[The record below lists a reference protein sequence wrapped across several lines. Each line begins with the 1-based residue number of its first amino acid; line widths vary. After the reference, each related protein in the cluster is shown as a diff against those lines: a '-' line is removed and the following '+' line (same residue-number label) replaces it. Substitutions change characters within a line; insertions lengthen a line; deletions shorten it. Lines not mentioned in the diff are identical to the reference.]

1 MIFGRVL
8 LLIICILFCCDFA
21 RSQEYGYTHYD
32 TRDGLPNS
40 NVHGIS
46 QDKDGFIWFA
56 TETGFSR
63 FDGTHFRNFTTADG
77 LPSNEVF
84 GTFID
89 SRNRIWITSFKNAIC
104 YYSNGK
110 IHNQKNDS
118 VLNRISIN
126 SEVLWYAEDSTG
138 RIIITGRYQVFILS
152 GENKLTE
159 IQAVHED
166 VQRGSPIPRFFLNA
180 GFGTFYCSTISL
192 PPLFPVC
199 INGINSIS
207 IYPSSVPESKGMKNY
222 LCSDGNHFVFYSAKI
237 KKTRT
242 VFFAKSTTPKS
253 VRYIN
258 DSLIAV
264 YSYRDDSG
272 IKIYNAYT
280 ESYTDMYLPFHY
292 PHDVFEDRDRNI
304 WMSTAGSGVF
314 KLNPL
319 AVKTYRFGSEK
330 EPLPVFDIRKLGNAL
345 YAGSSGAQ
353 YWHIITQGTNK
364 EGPFAVHPVVNTN
377 RLQLLR
383 ENKTPVY
390 INFGGHDFL
399 EINKKISD
407 SKKGTGNLK
416 TGLFFNDTLLI
427 SSHSKTALYKIN
439 KNVVEELN
447 VLHSG
452 RSTCAYKKDGIYYA
466 GTLNGLFAITAG
478 GTETF
483 LGKNIPIL
491 RNRISA
497 FAETADGTLWIGTY
511 EQGIVGYKQGRI
523 TANIT
528 MDSGGLSSNIVRCL
542 YASGN
547 NLWAGTE
554 KGLNK
559 IDLTGNR
566 PVVVAK
572 FTEEDGLNADIIN
585 SVYTAGSL
593 VFAGTS
599 KGLCSFDTAKIIT
612 HASCDIKITGITVSG
627 KELEPG
633 TSLILERKDNNISF
647 QFAGLS
653 FLSSGNILYRYR
665 LYGLND
671 QWQTTDKSYLN
682 YPSLPPGGYTLQ
694 LIAVNKFGDSSR
706 ILEQYFYIKPAIWET
721 TLFRAGALLLFLGIL
736 FFSVQFYFRRVNL
749 KERKDRSTERK
760 IAELEQMALRA
771 QMNPHFIFN
780 CLNSIQHYILK
791 QDAKGANHYL
801 SRFAHLVRRILDNS
815 VKLYIPLTDEIAFLD
830 NYLELEQL
838 QTGGAF
844 TYSIEKGSLPEPEK
858 IMVPNM
864 VIQPYVENAVK
875 HGIGTKGTSIQVR
888 FSHAAEQNILKCVV
902 EDNGGGI
909 KPAGT
914 EKSYHSKG
922 MSITQE
928 RIEKLSSL
936 YNERKIKLTVESPV
950 PAAAAGTR
958 VTIEF
963 SL

>member
-1 MIFGRVL
+1 
-8 LLIICILFCCDFA
+8 
-21 RSQEYGYTHYD
+21 
-32 TRDGLPNS
+32 
-40 NVHGIS
+40 
-46 QDKDGFIWFA
+46 
-56 TETGFSR
+56 
-63 FDGTHFRNFTTADG
+63 
-77 LPSNEVF
+77 
-84 GTFID
+84 
-89 SRNRIWITSFKNAIC
+89 
-104 YYSNGK
+104 
-110 IHNQKNDS
+110 
-118 VLNRISIN
+118 
-126 SEVLWYAEDSTG
+126 
-138 RIIITGRYQVFILS
+138 
-152 GENKLTE
+152 
-159 IQAVHED
+159 
-166 VQRGSPIPRFFLNA
+166 
-180 GFGTFYCSTISL
+180 
-192 PPLFPVC
+192 
-199 INGINSIS
+199 
-207 IYPSSVPESKGMKNY
+207 
-222 LCSDGNHFVFYSAKI
+222 
-237 KKTRT
+237 
-242 VFFAKSTTPKS
+242 
-253 VRYIN
+253 
-258 DSLIAV
+258 
-264 YSYRDDSG
+264 
-272 IKIYNAYT
+272 
-280 ESYTDMYLPFHY
+280 
-292 PHDVFEDRDRNI
+292 
-304 WMSTAGSGVF
+304 
-314 KLNPL
+314 
-319 AVKTYRFGSEK
+319 
-330 EPLPVFDIRKLGNAL
+330 
-345 YAGSSGAQ
+345 
-353 YWHIITQGTNK
+353 
-364 EGPFAVHPVVNTN
+364 
-377 RLQLLR
+377 
-383 ENKTPVY
+383 
-390 INFGGHDFL
+390 
-399 EINKKISD
+399 
-407 SKKGTGNLK
+407 
-416 TGLFFNDTLLI
+416 
-427 SSHSKTALYKIN
+427 LYKIN